1 MAGVTFTSVNVPLL
15 FNYIYADVAIT
26 CVAIRMMHFQQWI
39 FFNKTILPKRNYV
52 CSQQR
57 HTLAGCMVKQLKC

>member
-15 FNYIYADVAIT
+15 FNYIYADVDIT

-39 FFNKTILPKRNYV
+39 FFIRQFCPKETI
-52 CSQQR
+52 CSLQR
-57 HTLAGCMVKQLKC
+57 HTLAGRMVKKLEC

>member
-39 FFNKTILPKRNYV
+39 FLIRQFSPKETMCALSRGT
-52 CSQQR
+52 
-57 HTLAGCMVKQLKC
+57 H